1 MTQEN
6 ETTATDNEKNSSGYD
21 QDQFLEQAASYR
33 FALKKEKELKAK
45 RFATMSSLGAAAV
58 NFVQL
63 LDPSNSNSGGEGEKS
78 ILTANLA
85 NDVIYIRSDR
95 RRLTV
100 TVLSGVGS
108 DRDLPNPRQENCGQI
123 FVYAYIADQDT
134 ATLVSRLRIYI
145 NGDITDG
152 GDHSWNVEAG
162 AEGCYAYLS
171 DLINRCIFNPDLN
184 WVNNENLPPFLQQ
197 VPIVNGE
204 VHLEHLHRTS
214 GQYTI
219 KPGK

>member
-1 MTQEN
+1 MTAEN
-6 ETTATDNEKNSSGYD
+6 ETKTSTKQEYD
-21 QDQFLEQAASYR
+21 QDKFLELAASYR
-33 FALKKEKELKAK
+33 FAIKKEKEIKAK
-45 RFATMSSLGAAAV
+45 RYSAMSALGAAAV

-63 LDPSNSNSGGEGEKS
+63 LDPSKENDGIPDAGGDKP
-78 ILTANLA
+78 LLKANLA
-85 NDVIYIRSDR
+85 NDVIYIRGDR
-95 RRLTV
+95 RRLTL
-100 TVLSGVGS
+100 TILSGVGS
-108 DRDLPNPRQENCGQI
+108 DKDLLNPRDENCGHI

-134 ATLVSRLRIYI
+134 AALVSRLRIYI

-152 GDHSWNVEAG
+152 VLSWSVDDG
-162 AEGCYAYLS
+162 AEGCYAYLAS
-171 DLINRCIFNPDLN
+171 LIDKCIFHPELT
-184 WVNNENLPPFLQQ
+184 WVNDEKLPPYLVH

>member
-6 ETTATDNEKNSSGYD
+6 ETTATENEKNSSGYD

-95 RRLTV
+95 RRLT
-100 TVLSGVGS
+100 
-108 DRDLPNPRQENCGQI
+108 
-123 FVYAYIADQDT
+123 DQ
-134 ATLVSRLRIYI
+134 
-145 NGDITDG
+145 
-152 GDHSWNVEAG
+152 W
-162 AEGCYAYLS
+162 
-171 DLINRCIFNPDLN
+171 
-184 WVNNENLPPFLQQ
+184 
-197 VPIVNGE
+197 
-204 VHLEHLHRTS
+204 
-214 GQYTI
+214 
-219 KPGK
+219 